1 MNNYNGKTILIIGA
15 GLLQVPAIKTA
26 NSMGLTTVVTD
37 YNKEAPGMKIADFPI
52 VVSTRDIEG
61 TVRVIKEFNSRH
73 KIDGAIT
80 VGTDASMTVSAVA
93 NALGLPGIKYENA
106 IAASNKIKMRE
117 RLREFNVAIPDFYK
131 CWSFEDLK
139 NAAKNL
145 GFPFVLKPADNMG
158 ARGVMKVESEANLES
173 SFLNAKNGSPSGELI
188 AEEYM
193 SGPELSID
201 ALIYN
206 GEIFITGVA
215 DRIIEREPYFI
226 ETGHALPSALPEKE
240 LNDGIDVFMKG
251 IRALGIDIGAAKGDI
266 KITKNGAKVGEIAAR
281 LSGGFMSA
289 YTFPYATGINVIQNA
304 LDIALGYP
312 PSSLVPTK
320 KCYSIEQAIIPSPGI
335 VKEIL
340 GIEEALALE
349 GVKNVFF
356 HVKEGDEVVIPK
368 SNVEKAGNFI
378 VVRDTREEAWEVV
391 KKVHKIIKVV
401 TTQKKDTVSWEEIRR
416 NAREKFNRACFVCN
430 VCNGEEC
437 RGKVPGIGGIGNG
450 DSFVRNIEDLK
461 KVQILTKSIHDIK
474 EVDTGIDI
482 FGIHLAL
489 PLIAAPIAGTDINL
503 GGKMSELEYGSELL
517 EGCKES
523 GIIGLLGDGA
533 PKNLYKIGVESI
545 RSVEGHGGLIIKPR
559 IEEKELDKRIKESA
573 EVRAKLFGMDV
584 DGISIP
590 TMDMHKQEVEPKTVT
605 QLRKIIEKLSVPFI
619 VKGVM
624 SVEDAKS
631 AVLAGA
637 SAIVVSNHGGRITE
651 NHPSSISVLKKI
663 ADEVKGKIKILF
675 DGGIRSGEDIFKAI
689 AFGADAVL
697 IGRPFATAVMGGG
710 RDGVKILIDKY
721 LKELR
726 KIMVLTGSG
735 NINSITRNKIVSN
748 FL

>member
-1 MNNYNGKTILIIGA
+1 MNKYNDKTILIIGA

-61 TVRVIKEFNSRH
+61 TVRVIKEFYSRQ

-117 RLREFNVAIPDFYK
+117 RFREYNVAIPDFYK

-139 NAAKNL
+139 NAVKNL

-173 SFLNAKNGSPSGELI
+173 AFLNAKNGSPSGELI

-193 SGPELSID
+193 DGPELSID

-206 GEIFITGVA
+206 GEIFITGIA

-240 LNDGIDVFMKG
+240 INDGVDVFKRG
-251 IRALGIDIGAAKGDI
+251 IKALGIDIGAAKGDI

-304 LDIALGYP
+304 LDIALGNP

-320 KCYSIEQAIIPSPGI
+320 KCYSIEQAIIPAPGI

-340 GIEEALALE
+340 GVEEALALE

-391 KKVHKIIKVV
+391 RKVHKIINVV

-437 RGKVPGIGGIGNG
+437 RGKVPGIGGVGNG
-450 DSFVRNIEDLK
+450 DSFVRNFEDLK
-461 KVQILTKSIHDIK
+461 KVQIITKSIHDIK
-474 EVDTGIDI
+474 EVDAGIDI
-482 FGIHLAL
+482 FGLNLAL

-517 EGCKES
+517 AGCKES

-533 PKNLYKIGVESI
+533 PQNLYKIGVESI
-545 RSVEGHGGLIIKPR
+545 RSVKGRGGLIIKPR
-559 IEEKELDKRIKESA
+559 IDEKELDKRIKESG
-573 EVRAKLFGMDV
+573 EISAKLFGMDI

-590 TMDMHKQEVEPKTVT
+590 TMDMQKQLVEPKTVV
-605 QLRKIIEKLSVPFI
+605 QLKKIIEKISVPFI

-624 SVEDAKS
+624 SIDDAKS
-631 AVLAGA
+631 AVAAGA
-637 SAIVVSNHGGRITE
+637 SAIVVSNHGGRIID
-651 NHPSSISVLKKI
+651 NHPSSISVLEEI
-663 ADEVKGKIKILF
+663 AKEVKGKVKVLF
-675 DGGIRSGEDIFKAI
+675 DGGVRSGEDIFKAL
-689 AFGADAVL
+689 ALGADAVL

-710 RDGVKILIDKY
+710 RDGVKILIEKY
-721 LKELR
+721 LKELK
-726 KIMVLTGSG
+726 KIMLLTGAK
-735 NINSITRNKIVSN
+735 NINSITRKMVVSK
-748 FL
+748 F

>member
-1 MNNYNGKTILIIGA
+1 MNDYHGKTILIIGA

-26 NSMGLTTVVTD
+26 NSTGLTTVVTD
-37 YNKEAPGMKIADFPI
+37 YNKEAPGMKIADFPV

-61 TVRVIKEFNSRH
+61 TVRVVKEFNNGR

-117 RLREFNVAIPDFYK
+117 RFREHNVAIPDFYK

-139 NAAKNL
+139 KASSLL
-145 GFPFVLKPADNMG
+145 GYPFVLKPADNMG
-158 ARGVMKVESEANLES
+158 ARGVMKVESEANLENA
-173 SFLNAKNGSPSGELI
+173 FLNAKNGSPSGELI

-193 SGPELSID
+193 DGPELSID
-201 ALIYN
+201 ALIYD

-226 ETGHALPSALPEKE
+226 ETGHVLPSALPEEE
-240 LNDGIDVFMKG
+240 LNEGIEVFKKG

-289 YTFPYATGINVIQNA
+289 YTFPYATGINVIRNA

-320 KCYSIEQAIIPSPGI
+320 KCFSIEQAIIPAPGI
-335 VKEIL
+335 VKEII
-340 GIEEALALE
+340 GVEEALAIE
-349 GVKNVFF
+349 GVKNIFF

-391 KKVHKIIKVV
+391 RKVHKIINVV
-401 TTQKKDTVSWEEIRR
+401 TTPKMDKVSWEEIRR
-416 NAREKFNRACFVCN
+416 SAREKFNRACFVCN
-430 VCNGEEC
+430 ICNGEEC

-450 DSFVRNIEDLK
+450 DSFVRNFEDLR
-461 KVQILTKSIHDIK
+461 KVRIITKSIHDIK
-474 EVDTGIDI
+474 EADTEIDI

-503 GGKMSELEYGSELL
+503 GGKISELEYGSELL
-517 EGCKES
+517 AGCKDS

-533 PKNLYKIGVESI
+533 PQNLYKIGVEAIKSAD
-545 RSVEGHGGLIIKPR
+545 GHGGLIIKPR
-559 IEEKELDKRIKESA
+559 IDEKELNKRIDESN
-573 EVRAKLFGMDV
+573 EINAKLFGMDV
-584 DGISIP
+584 DGISMP
-590 TMDMHKQEVEPKTVT
+590 TMDIHKQGVEPKTIV
-605 QLRKIIEKLSVPFI
+605 QLKKIIDKISVPFI
-619 VKGVM
+619 IKGVM
-624 SVEDAKS
+624 SVEDAES
-631 AVLAGA
+631 AVVAGA

-651 NHPSSISVLKKI
+651 NHPSSISVLENISK
-663 ADEVKGKIKILF
+663 AVKGKIKVLF
-675 DGGIRSGEDIFKAI
+675 DGGVRSGEDIFKAI
-689 AFGADAVL
+689 ALGADAVL

-710 RDGVKILIDKY
+710 RDGVKILIDRY
-721 LKELR
+721 LKELK
-726 KIMVLTGSG
+726 KIMILTGVK
-735 NINSITRNKIVSN
+735 NINSITRDKVVCR
-748 FL
+748 F

>member
-1 MNNYNGKTILIIGA
+1 MNDYHGKTILIIGA

-37 YNKEAPGMKIADFPI
+37 YNKEAPGMKIADFPV

-61 TVRVIKEFNSRH
+61 TVRVVKEFNNGR

-117 RLREFNVAIPDFYK
+117 RFREHNVAIPDFYK

-139 NAAKNL
+139 KASSLL
-145 GFPFVLKPADNMG
+145 GYPFVLKPADNMG
-158 ARGVMKVESEANLES
+158 ARGVMKVESEANLENA
-173 SFLNAKNGSPSGELI
+173 FLNAKNGSPSGELI

-193 SGPELSID
+193 DGPELSID
-201 ALIYN
+201 ALIYD

-226 ETGHALPSALPEKE
+226 ETGHVLPSALPEEE
-240 LNDGIDVFMKG
+240 LNEGFEVFKKG

-289 YTFPYATGINVIQNA
+289 YTFPYATGINVIRNA

-320 KCYSIEQAIIPSPGI
+320 KCFSIEQAIIPAPGI
-335 VKEIL
+335 VKEII
-340 GIEEALALE
+340 GVEEALAIE
-349 GVKNVFF
+349 GVKNIFF

-391 KKVHKIIKVV
+391 RKVHKIINVV
-401 TTQKKDTVSWEEIRR
+401 TTPKMDKVSWEEIRR
-416 NAREKFNRACFVCN
+416 SAREKFNRACFVCN
-430 VCNGEEC
+430 ICNGEEC

-450 DSFVRNIEDLK
+450 DSFVRNFEDLR
-461 KVQILTKSIHDIK
+461 KVRIITKSIHDIK
-474 EVDTGIDI
+474 EADTEIDI

-503 GGKMSELEYGSELL
+503 GGKISELEYGSELL
-517 EGCKES
+517 AGCKDS

-533 PKNLYKIGVESI
+533 PQNLYKIGVEAIKSAD
-545 RSVEGHGGLIIKPR
+545 GHGGLIIKPR
-559 IEEKELDKRIKESA
+559 IDEKELNKRIDESN
-573 EVRAKLFGMDV
+573 EINAKLFGMDV
-584 DGISIP
+584 DGISMP
-590 TMDMHKQEVEPKTVT
+590 TMDIHKQGVEPKTIV
-605 QLRKIIEKLSVPFI
+605 QLKKIIDKISVPFI
-619 VKGVM
+619 IKGVM
-624 SVEDAKS
+624 SVEDAES
-631 AVLAGA
+631 AVVAGA

-651 NHPSSISVLKKI
+651 NHPSSISVLENISK
-663 ADEVKGKIKILF
+663 AVKGKIKVLF
-675 DGGIRSGEDIFKAI
+675 DGGVRSGEDIFKAI
-689 AFGADAVL
+689 ALGADAVL

-710 RDGVKILIDKY
+710 RDGVKILIDRY
-721 LKELR
+721 LKELK
-726 KIMVLTGSG
+726 KIMILTGVK
-735 NINSITRNKIVSN
+735 NINSITRDKVVCR
-748 FL
+748 F

>member
-1 MNNYNGKTILIIGA
+1 MNDYHGKTILIIGA

-37 YNKEAPGMKIADFPI
+37 YNKEAPGMKIADFPV

-61 TVRVIKEFNSRH
+61 TVRVVKEFNNGR

-117 RLREFNVAIPDFYK
+117 RFREHNVAIPDFYK

-139 NAAKNL
+139 KASSLL
-145 GFPFVLKPADNMG
+145 GYPFVLKPADNMG
-158 ARGVMKVESEANLES
+158 ARGVMKVESEANLENA
-173 SFLNAKNGSPSGELI
+173 FLNAKNGSPSGELI

-193 SGPELSID
+193 DGPELSID
-201 ALIYN
+201 ALIYD

-226 ETGHALPSALPEKE
+226 ETGHVLPSALPEEE
-240 LNDGIDVFMKG
+240 LNEGIEVFKKG

-289 YTFPYATGINVIQNA
+289 YTFPYATGINVIRNA

-320 KCYSIEQAIIPSPGI
+320 KCFSIEQAIIPAPGI
-335 VKEIL
+335 VKEII
-340 GIEEALALE
+340 GVEEALAIE
-349 GVKNVFF
+349 GVKNIFF

-391 KKVHKIIKVV
+391 RKVHKIINVV
-401 TTQKKDTVSWEEIRR
+401 TTPKMDKVSWEEIRR
-416 NAREKFNRACFVCN
+416 SAREKFNRACFVCN
-430 VCNGEEC
+430 ICNGEEC

-450 DSFVRNIEDLK
+450 DSFVRNFEDLR
-461 KVQILTKSIHDIK
+461 KVRIITKSIHDIK
-474 EVDTGIDI
+474 EADTEIDI

-503 GGKMSELEYGSELL
+503 GGKISELEYGSELL
-517 EGCKES
+517 AGCKDS

-533 PKNLYKIGVESI
+533 PQNLYKIGVEAIKSAD
-545 RSVEGHGGLIIKPR
+545 GHGGLIIKPR
-559 IEEKELDKRIKESA
+559 IDEKELNKRIDESN
-573 EVRAKLFGMDV
+573 EINAKLFGMDV
-584 DGISIP
+584 DGISMP
-590 TMDMHKQEVEPKTVT
+590 TMDIHKQGVEPKTIV
-605 QLRKIIEKLSVPFI
+605 QLKKIIDKISVPFI
-619 VKGVM
+619 IKGVM
-624 SVEDAKS
+624 SVEDAES
-631 AVLAGA
+631 AVVAGA

-651 NHPSSISVLKKI
+651 NHPSSISVLENISK
-663 ADEVKGKIKILF
+663 AVKGKIKVLF
-675 DGGIRSGEDIFKAI
+675 DGGVRSGEDIFKAI
-689 AFGADAVL
+689 ALGADAVL

-710 RDGVKILIDKY
+710 RDGVKILIDRY
-721 LKELR
+721 LKELK
-726 KIMVLTGSG
+726 KIMILTGVK
-735 NINSITRNKIVSN
+735 NINSITRDKVVCR
-748 FL
+748 F